1 MVGTAVSESDYRN
14 VAAAAT
20 PLHSMARLPTLDG
33 LRGFAI
39 LAVLLYRTD
48 YLFVI
53 PHGFIAKTYHG
64 LTRMGWSGVDL
75 FFVLSGF
82 LITGIL
88 YDSKNK
94 VGYFRVFYIR
104 RVLRIFPLYYGF
116 LTLFY
121 VVLPP
126 MLIAT
131 GHATAVRDI
140 IKPSTQIVA
149 WLYVVNWFARPVHHS
164 YVSYY
169 IAHFW
174 SLAIEEQFYLLW
186 PAAVKF
192 LNRARLKKVCYALV
206 VGSLVSRL
214 VLCSAG
220 LQPQAYSWTICRMDG
235 IAVGAL
241 IALSMRAPVE
251 WEAIRKRA
259 PLVSS
264 VSLVLFVTLSA
275 LGQHSRT
282 CDFLLWTIGNT
293 ALVLMFGSWLVF
305 ALSSTTN
312 AINIACSQ
320 RFAQEAGKYS
330 YGAYVLHQP
339 LLNLLQSRGFGTQML
354 VPYLHSE
361 VLSVL
366 VVTLVALIITTAAA
380 LLSWHLIEKQFLKL
394 KEPLSMKVLGAERVA
409 NMNGAAVS

>member
-1 MVGTAVSESDYRN
+1 VVGTTVSESDYRN
-14 VAAAAT
+14 VAAAT

-39 LAVLLYRTD
+39 LAVVLYHTD

-82 LITGIL
+82 LITSIL

-94 VGYFRVFYIR
+94 AGYFRVFYIR

-131 GHATAVRDI
+131 GHESAVRDI
-140 IKPSTQIVA
+140 IKPSTQLVA
-149 WLYVVNWFARPVHHS
+149 WLYLVNWFTRPLHHS

-186 PAAVKF
+186 PAVVKF
-192 LNRARLKKVCYALV
+192 LNRARLRKVCYALV
-206 VGSLVSRL
+206 VGSLVCRL
-214 VLCSAG
+214 VLFSAG
-220 LQPQAYSWTICRMDG
+220 LQPEAYAWTICRMDG

-241 IALSMRAPVE
+241 IALSMRAPLE
-251 WEAIRKRA
+251 WEALRRRA

-264 VSLVLFVTLSA
+264 VSMVFFVALSA
-275 LGQHSRT
+275 LAQHSRT
-282 CDFLLWTIGNT
+282 CDYLLWTLGST
-293 ALVLMFGSWLVF
+293 ALVLMFGTWLIF
-305 ALSSTTN
+305 ALSPTTN
-312 AINIACSQ
+312 AINVACSQ

-361 VLSVL
+361 ALSVL
-366 VVTLVALIITTAAA
+366 VVTLVSLIVTATAA
-380 LLSWHLIEKQFLKL
+380 LLSWHLFEKQFLKL
-394 KEPLSMKVLGAERVA
+394 KEPLSMKVLGATRLA
-409 NMNGAAVS
+409 NVNGATAS